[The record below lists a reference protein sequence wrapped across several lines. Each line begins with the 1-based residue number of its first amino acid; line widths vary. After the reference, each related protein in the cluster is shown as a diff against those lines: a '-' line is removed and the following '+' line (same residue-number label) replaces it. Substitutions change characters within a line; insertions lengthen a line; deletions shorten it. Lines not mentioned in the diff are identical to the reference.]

1 MTQEEKQ
8 WVSPAAS
15 WTSALLGVGKVL
27 SLSLVL
33 YAHQLP
39 LLVIVAP
46 QDGLGT
52 GCEQT
57 GMNGKKTWGI
67 SLTVS
72 LSCRYSTFRPPS
84 Y

>member
-1 MTQEEKQ
+1 M
-8 WVSPAAS
+8 SAAAP
-15 WTSALLGVGKVL
+15 WTSAPLGVGKVL

-39 LLVIVAP
+39 LLVIVAT

-57 GMNGKKTWGI
+57 GTDGKEDMGDF
-67 SLTVS
+67 SYC
-72 LSCRYSTFRPPS
+72 LS
-84 Y
+84 